1 MKTIFEQTG
10 GSYTQVGDYQ
20 IPDLILPENE
30 ESFVISVW
38 GKHHLR
44 YIQQHQKVR
53 YSHLLTTGRLNAYLR
68 EVDKRA
74 ETLFFRIV
82 NEMVLSEGITEE
94 LKTEDQLLW
103 VQRMNNIRSRAKE
116 IVNSDMIFV

>member
-1 MKTIFEQTG
+1 MRTIFEQTG
-10 GSYTQVGDYQ
+10 GRYTQVGDYQ

-53 YSHLLTTGRLNAYLR
+53 YSLLLTTGRLNAYLH
-68 EVDKRA
+68 EVDERA
-74 ETLFFRIV
+74 ETLFFRTV
-82 NEMVLSEGITEE
+82 NEIALREGITKE
-94 LKTEDQLLW
+94 LKAQNQLLW
-103 VQRMNNIRSRAKE
+103 VQRMNSIRSRAE
-116 IVNSDMIFV
+116 GIVNAEVIFA

>member
-1 MKTIFEQTG
+1 MKTLFEQTG

-38 GKHHLR
+38 GKRHLR

-53 YSHLLTTGRLNAYLR
+53 YSHLLTTGRLNAYLHD
-68 EVDKRA
+68 VDERA
-74 ETLFFRIV
+74 ETLFFRVV
-82 NEMVLSEGITEE
+82 NEMALCERITEE
-94 LKTEDQLLW
+94 LKTEHQLLW
-103 VQRMNNIRSRAKE
+103 VQRMNNIRSRVEE
-116 IVNSDMIFV
+116 IVNNQVIFV